1 MFYNLDTNKA
11 QEIAVQVLERIER
24 DHLPPTPNMYE
35 LWYVYYASLNA
46 DVTRA
51 IDVLIKND
59 VELTAEKCIEIH
71 SRFLS
76 DIEAQ
81 KVVQRAGDLV
91 KTTIE
96 DVSGIVTGV
105 KTTTS
110 DYAGSMEDV
119 STQLQKAESKED
131 MEKIVAQMMAQTQK
145 MVEENKTLE
154 SKLNDSST
162 AMQSLQEEIETVRKE
177 AMTDGLT
184 GLPNRK
190 RFDMEMDRQFKI
202 AKDEEKDLSL
212 LVMDI
217 DFFKSFNDTHGHQ
230 VGDQVLRLVARTL
243 HDTVKGKD
251 LPARYGG
258 EEFCVILPDT
268 DLRGAEIVGNAIREA
283 VASKEMM
290 NRSTGEKLGRVTISA
305 GAGQWD
311 GNEKPAK
318 LIERAD
324 AALYQ
329 AKNNGRNRVEKAPM
343 PSRSRKAG

>member
-1 MFYNLDTNKA
+1 MYYNHDSEQA
-11 QEIAVQVLERIER
+11 QQVALQVLERIEK
-24 DHLPPTPNMYE
+24 DNLPPTPSMYE
-35 LWYVYYASLNA
+35 LWYVYYGALNA

-51 IDVLIKND
+51 IDVLIKNE
-59 VELTAEKCIEIH
+59 VELTADKCVEIH

-76 DIEAQ
+76 DVEAQ
-81 KVVQRAGDLV
+81 KVVARAGDLV

-105 KTTTS
+105 KSSTT

-119 STQLQKAESKED
+119 SKQLKNADSKED
-131 MEKIVAQMMAQTQK
+131 MEKIVANMMAQTQK
-145 MVEENKTLE
+145 MVQENKQLE
-154 SKLNDSST
+154 GKLNESSS
-162 AMQSLQEEIETVRKE
+162 AMMSLQEEIETVRKE

-190 RFDMEMDRQFKI
+190 RFDMEIERQVKI
-202 AKDEEKDLSL
+202 ARDEEKDMAMLI
-212 LVMDI
+212 MDI

-283 VASKEMM
+283 VAGKEML
-290 NRSTGEKLGRVTISA
+290 NRTTGEKLGRVTVSA
-305 GAGQWD
+305 GAAQLAAK
-311 GNEKPAK
+311 EKPNK

-329 AKNNGRNRVEKAPM
+329 AKDNGRNRVEKAPM
-343 PSRSRKAG
+343 PTK